1 MPQNL
6 RYQVGEYAIILTNGY
21 LQVSNKELYP
31 TISLRLPIPLGHKL
45 ESVVVSENEGF
56 FESNDLTLMYS
67 KDRLELTH
75 KPETPGHVAPWIGVF
90 IGIPKDVI
98 DVLCAI
104 GKSINA
110 DSISQVHSLLKSVKQ
125 WEYKPVVGGKN
136 KTRKNRTMKYR
147 S

>member
-56 FESNDLTLMYS
+56 FESNDLTLIYS

-75 KPETPGHVAPWIGVF
+75 KPKTPGHVAPWIGVF

-98 DVLCAI
+98 DVLCVI

-110 DSISQVHSLLKSVKQ
+110 DSISKVHSLLKSVKQ

-136 KTRKNRTMKYR
+136 KTRKNRMMKYR